1 MTHIHPPRWS
11 IIRRRIVLAVVAVL
25 AAATLGVTYG
35 TLRPSSASAAG
46 AGFWHT
52 SGGQILD
59 AANQPVRIAGVN
71 WFGLETANYAPHG
84 LWTRD
89 YRSMLDQM
97 KQLGYNTVRL
107 PYSNQL
113 FDAGST
119 PNSIDF
125 SGGKNTDL
133 QGLNG
138 LGIMDK
144 LVAYAGQI
152 GLKIILDRH
161 RPDSGAQSALW
172 YTAQYS
178 EQRWMSDWTMLAQRY
193 AGNPTVVG
201 ADLHNEPH
209 GDVCWGCG
217 DQARDWRLAAER
229 AGNAILAVNPSWLI
243 FVEGNDC
250 FNGDCTWWAA
260 TCWGPGTSRCA

>member
-1 MTHIHPPRWS
+1 VIDASARM
-11 IIRRRIVLAVVAVL
+11 RRQIALIAVTVL
-25 AAATLGVTYG
+25 AAATLAVSYG
-35 TLRPSSASAAG
+35 TLRPTSASAAG

-84 LWTRD
+84 LWTRG

-97 KQLGYNTVRL
+97 KSLGYNTVRL

-125 SGGKNTDL
+125 SAGKNTDL

-138 LGIMDK
+138 IQIMDK

-161 RPDSGAQSALW
+161 RPDSGTQSELW

-178 EQRWMSDWTMLAQRY
+178 EARWISDWRMLAQRY

-209 GDVCWGCG
+209 APPAGGAG
-217 DQARDWRLAAER
+217 TRRATGAWR
-229 AGNAILAVNPSWLI
+229 PS
-243 FVEGNDC
+243 GP
-250 FNGDCTWWAA
+250 A
-260 TCWGPGTSRCA
+260 TPSSPSTPTG